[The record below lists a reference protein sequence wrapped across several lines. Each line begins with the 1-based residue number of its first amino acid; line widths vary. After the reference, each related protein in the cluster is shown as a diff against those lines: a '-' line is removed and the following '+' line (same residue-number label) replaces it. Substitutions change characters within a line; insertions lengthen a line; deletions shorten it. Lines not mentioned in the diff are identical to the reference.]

1 MRNFIKSSLR
11 FSWAMSLFGIQQVEN
26 MIEDATGQDDKACT
40 AFDSIAEATRRQ
52 LGGPVRDAFRTGDQ
66 LQSGMVDMMF
76 GGPATGATS
85 GGQTQSQPPVSPPPS
100 TVTPTPTPPPTQPRP
115 TGSVNTDTKTY
126 PVHSGRLNTSCFV
139 VLGEGLAA
147 GFGDFTLADET

>member
-1 MRNFIKSSLR
+1 MRNLIKSSLR
-11 FSWAMSLFGIQQVEN
+11 FSWAMSFFGIQQVEN
-26 MIEDATGQDDKACT
+26 MIEDAIGQDDKACT

-66 LQSGMVDMMF
+66 LQSGVVDIMF
-76 GGPATGATS
+76 GGGPATGAAS
-85 GGQTQSQPPVSPPPS
+85 GGQTQSPPPAG
-100 TVTPTPTPPPTQPRP
+100 PRPAPPSQPRP

-126 PVHSGRLNTSCFV
+126 PVQSGRLNTSCFI

-147 GFGDFTLADET
+147 GMGDFTLLD

>member
-1 MRNFIKSSLR
+1 
-11 FSWAMSLFGIQQVEN
+11 GIQQVEN
-26 MIEDATGQDDKACT
+26 MIEDAIGQDDKACT

-66 LQSGMVDMMF
+66 LQSGVVDIMF
-76 GGPATGATS
+76 GGGPATGAAS
-85 GGQTQSQPPVSPPPS
+85 GGQTQSPPPAGPRPAPPPPS
-100 TVTPTPTPPPTQPRP
+100 SVGTPTPTPPSQPRP

-126 PVHSGRLNTSCFV
+126 PVQSGRLNTSCFI

-147 GFGDFTLADET
+147 GMGDF